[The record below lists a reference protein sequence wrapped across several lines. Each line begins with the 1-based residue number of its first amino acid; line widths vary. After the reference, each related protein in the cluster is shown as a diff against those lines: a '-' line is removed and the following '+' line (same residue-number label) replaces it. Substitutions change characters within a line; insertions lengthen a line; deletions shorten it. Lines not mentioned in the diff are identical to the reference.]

1 MLLRLLLI
9 AALAALSLATA
20 PALAQYPGRMPQA
33 GPPTQVP
40 QPQANP
46 SATPAAEQA
55 PAAQAPAAQAPAP
68 TTGASTRPVPE
79 PSCVAPEYPGEL
91 ASNNRITAFNHDYK
105 AYGEC
110 IKKYVEDN
118 RAWINAVV
126 DANNKAVEDY
136 NKYNTELKK
145 QIDAAKQ

>member
-1 MLLRLLLI
+1 MLLRLLFI

-20 PALAQYPGRMPQA
+20 PALAQYPNRMPPQA
-33 GPPTQVP
+33 PSPTQIP

-46 SATPAAEQA
+46 SATPAPE
-55 PAAQAPAAQAPAP
+55 QAPAAQAPAP
-68 TTGASTRPVPE
+68 TTGTTSRPVPE

-91 ASNNRITAFNHDYK
+91 ASNTRITAFNRDYK

-126 DANNKAVEDY
+126 EANNKAVEDY

>member
-1 MLLRLLLI
+1 MLLRLLPL

-20 PALAQYPGRMPQA
+20 PALAQYNRPPPQT
-33 GPPTQVP
+33 PQQVAPIP
-40 QPQANP
+40 QPRANP
-46 SATPAAEQA
+46 SPTSATEQA
-55 PAAQAPAAQAPAP
+55 PAAQAPAT
-68 TTGASTRPVPE
+68 TTGTTTRPVPE
-79 PSCVAPEYPGEL
+79 PTCVAPEYPGEL
-91 ASNNRITAFNHDYK
+91 ASNNRITAFNRDYK

-126 DANNKAVEDY
+126 EANNKAVEDY

-145 QIDAAKQ
+145 EIDAAAAKQ

>member
-20 PALAQYPGRMPQA
+20 PALAQYPNRMPQVPQVA
-33 GPPTQVP
+33 SPTTPIP

-46 SATPAAEQA
+46 SATPATE
-55 PAAQAPAAQAPAP
+55 QAPAAQAPAP
-68 TTGASTRPVPE
+68 TTGTASRPVPE